1 MDARSAVL
9 AFQHGERLKSEFL
22 LLSQLLT
29 TCSALKGEQRVG
41 ARAIL
46 DQCIKAIGFDILQ
59 ASRDCS
65 ENEQIELDRARTS
78 LDQISIYLDR
88 GEMEQAI
95 EQAGCAISAA
105 TTVASYGWQGLVQHG
120 YL

>member
-1 MDARSAVL
+1 MDAKYAVL
-9 AFQHGERLKSEFL
+9 AFQHGERLKSEFT

-29 TCSALKGEQRVG
+29 TCSSLKGEKRVG

-46 DQCIKAIGFDILQ
+46 DQCISTIGLDLLQ
-59 ASRDCS
+59 ASRDCNDD
-65 ENEQIELDRARTS
+65 ERAEFDRVRIA

-88 GEMEQAI
+88 GEIEQAI

-105 TTVASYGWQGLVQHG
+105 TTVASHGWEGLVQHG
-120 YL
+120 YF

>member
-1 MDARSAVL
+1 MDARCSVL
-9 AFQHGERLKSEFL
+9 AFQHGEKLKSEFM
-22 LLSQLLT
+22 LLSHLLT

-41 ARAIL
+41 ARATL
-46 DQCIKAIGFDILQ
+46 DQCINTIGFDILQ
-59 ASRDCS
+59 ASRDCG
-65 ENEQIELDRARTS
+65 EDERKEFERARTS

-95 EQAGCAISAA
+95 EQAGHAISAA